1 MERDEA
7 YQEIQKLRGHLAQ
20 ALGDNQRLRNLLVEF
35 GDKLIEA
42 GVAGHSGHGGSSQY

>member
-1 MERDEA
+1 MECDEA
-7 YQEIQKLRGHLAQ
+7 YQEIEKLRGHLAQ

-42 GVAGHSGHGGSSQY
+42 GHSRCGGSSQY